1 MTAVVPVYRC
11 GAAPDSHRVPSFR
24 SGWPEHQREVNVI
37 EAAGR
42 VKPAGAVHH
51 GSNRSPMG
59 FCPRWRRLG

>member
-11 GAAPDSHRVPSFR
+11 GAVPDFHRVPSCR
-24 SGWPEHQREVNVI
+24 SGWPEHQREVNVT

-42 VKPAGAVHH
+42 VKPAGAVDH
-51 GSNRSPMG
+51 GSNRNRMG